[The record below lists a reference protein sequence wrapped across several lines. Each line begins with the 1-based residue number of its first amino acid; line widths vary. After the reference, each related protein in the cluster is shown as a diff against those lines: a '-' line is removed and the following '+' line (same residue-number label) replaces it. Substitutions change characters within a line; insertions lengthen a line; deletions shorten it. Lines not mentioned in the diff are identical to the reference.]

1 MSEEFTTPVRVY
13 IEDTDAGGIVYYVNY
28 LKFMERARTEL
39 FRSLGF
45 KRPALIT
52 DGLLLVV
59 ASSNVVYKK
68 PARLDDLLHV
78 SARVQKLARTYVE
91 IDQRIVRDGECLCEG
106 EIKIACVS
114 KELMRP
120 AAFPRDV
127 HQAFQQFSAT
137 REKNQK

>member
-1 MSEEFTTPVRVY
+1 MSAEFIAPVRVY

-39 FRSLGF
+39 FRTLGF
-45 KRPALIT
+45 ERPALLT

-68 PARLDDLLHV
+68 PARLDDLLEV
-78 SARVQKLARTYVE
+78 STRVQKLARTWVE
-91 IDQRIVRDGECLCEG
+91 LEQNIYRNGECLCEG
-106 EIKIACVS
+106 QIKIACVS

-120 AAFPRDV
+120 AAIPQNV
-127 HQAFQQFSAT
+127 HHAFQQICAM